1 MNYALV
7 FRSEARDELDEAY
20 NWYEIQQPGLG
31 DEFLE
36 YVEKILNR
44 ICQQP
49 ELYAVVYQD
58 VRRVVLRRF
67 PYVISYR
74 IVSSRIVITGVFH
87 GRRDPKTWLE
97 RT

>member
-20 NWYEIQQPGLG
+20 NYYESQQLGLG

-36 YVEKILNR
+36 YVDEVLNR

-49 ELYAVVYQD
+49 ELYVV
-58 VRRVVLRRF
+58 V
-67 PYVISYR
+67 
-74 IVSSRIVITGVFH
+74 
-87 GRRDPKTWLE
+87 
-97 RT
+97 